1 MAMSTIEVRPHNV
14 ALTTHSQTSISPSR
28 SAQSHSEGHR
38 PKLLTHNNAPASFSV
53 SGMLLTQGQQ
63 NATSVQ
69 IAVRSYQ
76 LVGGELSKI
85 KQGLTSA
92 MQLGSAQ
99 SPSLQQGLLAAKK
112 TIEQTL
118 EAARFDGKKVIDN
131 QLELKINR
139 ADLRRFSIPGLDIN
153 RLSDKAEQIRLDF
166 PQGHSVM
173 VEFDGQSDG
182 SQVVKML
189 DRSLIPLGLRASLSQ
204 QGSIIFEASE
214 KAYGQ
219 MHKQVRVTGQGHRFP
234 AGQSNIMTLQAEPEG
249 IAELSFDLGSRE
261 GLKRSIAKV
270 NKLLWQTRTG
280 LEQANSIKA
289 ELNGQIQTLHQ
300 QASVISPDQVE
311 EKFKTLNLH
320 SGSFSSA
327 LMALSAQAN
336 VKRHS
341 VVALLR
347 N

>member
-1 MAMSTIEVRPHNV
+1 MAMSTVEVRTHNV
-14 ALTTHSQTSISPSR
+14 ALAAHDRTSISPPR
-28 SAQSHSEGHR
+28 SSQPQSDLNR
-38 PKLLTHNNAPASFSV
+38 PQALAHQFTPASYSV
-53 SGMLLTQGQQ
+53 SGMMLTQGQQ

-69 IAVRSYQ
+69 IATRSYQ
-76 LVGGELSKI
+76 VIGVELSKI
-85 KQGLTSA
+85 KQGLTRA
-92 MQLGSAQ
+92 MQMGNAQ
-99 SPSLQQGLLAAKK
+99 SSSLQQGLSGAKK

-118 EAARFDGKKVIDN
+118 ELARFDGQKVIDN
-131 QLELKINR
+131 QLELKLNR
-139 ADLRRFSIPGLDIN
+139 ADIRRFSIPGLDVN
-153 RLSDKAEQIRLDF
+153 RLSGKAEQIRLDF
-166 PQGHSVM
+166 PHGQSVM
-173 VEFDGQSDG
+173 VDFDGQANG
-182 SQVVKML
+182 EQVVKML
-189 DRSLIPLGLRASLSQ
+189 DRSLIPLGLRASLSE
-204 QGSIIFEASE
+204 QGSIIFEAPE

-219 MHKQVRVTGQGHRFP
+219 MQKQVRVTGQGHRFP
-234 AGQSNIMTLQAEPEG
+234 AGQSNVMTLQAEPEG

-280 LEQANSIKA
+280 LEQANAIKA
-289 ELNGQIQTLHQ
+289 ELNGQIQTLYQ

-311 EKFKTLNLH
+311 EKFKALNLQ

-327 LMALSAQAN
+327 LMALGAQAN